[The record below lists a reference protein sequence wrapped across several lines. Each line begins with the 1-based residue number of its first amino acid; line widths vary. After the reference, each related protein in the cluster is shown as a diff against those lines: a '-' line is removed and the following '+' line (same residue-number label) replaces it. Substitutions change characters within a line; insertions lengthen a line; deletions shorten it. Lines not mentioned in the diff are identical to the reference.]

1 MIHKLAEFG
10 TEAAEHA
17 AIFVLTF
24 LLATGLTC
32 NGRKVSCDQPRDE
45 AAEVRTP

>member
-1 MIHKLAEFG
+1 MIHKLLDLGA
-10 TEAAEHA
+10 EAAEHA
-17 AIFVLTF
+17 FVFVLTL

-32 NGRKVSCDQPRDE
+32 SGRKLSCDQPRDE